1 MLSAAEIARGVQG
14 AVAFLWRDPR
24 ATTYFDNTTEACLRS
39 FRVMVLVAPLQIILL
54 LIRYSGVTTAA
65 DEMEIFVVET
75 ISYVVEWLL
84 FPVIF
89 HEIARRQGWL
99 DRYARYIG
107 ALNWI
112 NLPGMLLAVV
122 LVPLAQLAPAAIG
135 DLVHVVLQA
144 LVSRHHATGA
154 GCRLAALDH
163 AADRELGAARLH
175 FIPRRSLSRHRCC
188 CRHLD
193 RIALPSGT
201 GLAAAPSGRPVCDR
215 RRPTP
220 PRRRAAT
227 TDHAPPA

>member
-144 LVSRHHATGA
+144 LFFYWFLVTTRQVLGA
-154 GCRLAALDH
+154 GWPLSIMLLIVSWVPLAFISFLVARYLGIS
-163 AADRELGAARLH
+163 AAVV
-175 FIPRRSLSRHRCC
+175 
-188 CRHLD
+188 
-193 RIALPSGT
+193 T
-201 GLAAAPSGRPVCDR
+201 
-215 RRPTP
+215 
-220 PRRRAAT
+220 
-227 TDHAPPA
+227 

>member
-75 ISYVVEWLL
+75 ISYVVEGLL

-144 LVSRHHATGA
+144 LFFYWFLVTTRQVLGA
-154 GCRLAALDH
+154 GWPLSIMLLIVSWVPLAFISFLVA
-163 AADRELGAARLH
+163 RYLG
-175 FIPRRSLSRHRCC
+175 I
-188 CRHLD
+188 
-193 RIALPSGT
+193 
-201 GLAAAPSGRPVCDR
+201 AAAVV
-215 RRPTP
+215 T
-220 PRRRAAT
+220 
-227 TDHAPPA
+227 